1 MKTKIYLALV
11 ALSMTSFTSC
21 MDVLDQT
28 PTDRYTDAVVWNDE
42 TLVLQHLAQLYAYT
56 PRYGTGLSCIGF
68 YMERCN
74 LKPR

>member
-42 TLVLQHLAQLYAYT
+42 TLVLQ
-56 PRYGTGLSCIGF
+56 PR
-68 YMERCN
+68 R
-74 LKPR
+74 